1 MPTVAKEILGEAR
14 STFLNDPN
22 ANEATDEKFLPY
34 LRMAYNYLQSE
45 MQSNGIQCI
54 NSEEVKT
61 ILANTD
67 EYLPL
72 PADLVIPRTILERGD
87 GTTDEYREM
96 SYRNNIPS
104 ITPGTYLNY
113 WTYRLDRIFFLPAT
127 TNRQVKLIYQNAYP
141 AVQDPNGMLLGK
153 AETYLTA
160 KSAALYLL
168 FVRQSPTLAEQ
179 ANTIA
184 ERELAEIIN
193 AQVKLMQS
201 IPIRRKG
208 YMPFRTT

>member
-22 ANEATDEKFLPY
+22 ATEATDEKFLPY
-34 LRMAYNYLQSE
+34 LRLAYTYLEGELQANGAQSV
-45 MQSNGIQCI
+45 

-61 ILANTD
+61 IPANVD

-72 PADLVIPRTILERGD
+72 PTDLVIPRTILEREA
-87 GTTDEYREM
+87 GTTDEYREI

-104 ITPGTYLNY
+104 VTPGPFLEY

-127 TNRQVKLIYQNAYP
+127 TAREVKLIYQNSYP
-141 AVQDPNGMLLGK
+141 AVLDPNSNLLGK
-153 AETYLTA
+153 AETYLIA

-179 ANTIA
+179 ANNVA
-184 ERELAEIIN
+184 ESELAEIVN
-193 AQVKLMQS
+193 AQVKLQQS
-201 IPIRRKG
+201 RPVRRKG
-208 YMPFRTT
+208 YQPFRTS

>member
-34 LRMAYNYLQSE
+34 LRLAYTYLEGELQANGAQSV
-45 MQSNGIQCI
+45 

-61 ILANTD
+61 IPAGVD

-72 PADLVIPRTILERGD
+72 PVDLVIPRTILERAV

-127 TNRQVKLIYQNAYP
+127 TDREVKLVYQNAYP
-141 AVQDPNGMLLGK
+141 AAQDPDALLLGK
-153 AETYLTA
+153 AETYLIA
-160 KSAALYLL
+160 KCAALYLF

-179 ANTIA
+179 ANT
-184 ERELAEIIN
+184 LAEKELEDIIN
-193 AQVKLMQS
+193 AQVKLQQS